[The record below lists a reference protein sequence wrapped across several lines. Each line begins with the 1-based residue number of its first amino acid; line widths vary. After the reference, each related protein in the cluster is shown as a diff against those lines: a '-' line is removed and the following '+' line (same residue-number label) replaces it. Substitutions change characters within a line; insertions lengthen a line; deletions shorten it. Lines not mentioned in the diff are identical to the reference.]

1 MIVGEIVLRVRH
13 TLPKEKLKHEQI
25 SLCCQMSTEDNLQ
38 NLDEDDIDGS
48 GQIGKEKTAESS
60 DAEDSI
66 RERSLPEF
74 RKVNTIPSALH
85 KRSE

>member
-25 SLCCQMSTEDNLQ
+25 SLYCQMSTEDNF
-38 NLDEDDIDGS
+38 DIDGSDDIDGS
-48 GQIGKEKTAESS
+48 GQIGKEKTAQSS

-66 RERSLPEF
+66 KERSLPEF
-74 RKVNTIPSALH
+74 REVNTIPSAQH